1 MAAVKPCAALYCD
14 RLQFSES
21 ADNRKV
27 AAART
32 SAETAAAARPANTI
46 DNFTFIIDSNEQR
59 SSRTAPT
66 LEQETQSQARDSRR
80 DDATD
85 KAERR
90 TGHETGSGR
99 GRGVQYV
106 EDVNVDVEPPSGAKL
121 EILAGLEVQ
130 DVLRRKPLCS
140 IWLDAQRGVAV
151 LRDGSAAIRVGLP
164 ENIRSLP
171 RHTVLGLKESGD
183 RHIAGHPIAAR
194 HVAG

>member
-1 MAAVKPCAALYCD
+1 MAAVKPCAGLYCD

-32 SAETAAAARPANTI
+32 RAETAAAARPAETM
-46 DNFTFIIDSNEQR
+46 DNFTFISDSNQQH
-59 SSRTAPT
+59 SSRATQTPS
-66 LEQETQSQARDSRR
+66 EQETQSQARDSRR
-80 DDATD
+80 DDAAD

-99 GRGVQYV
+99 RRGVQHV

-130 DVLRRKPLCS
+130 NVLRRKPLRS
-140 IWLDAQRGVAV
+140 IRLDA
-151 LRDGSAAIRVGLP
+151 
-164 ENIRSLP
+164 
-171 RHTVLGLKESGD
+171 
-183 RHIAGHPIAAR
+183 
-194 HVAG
+194 